1 MGTHPIFESDFDC
14 LTDRSQDLTRNGTLQ
29 PVGRRRHEVL
39 SFEDVRPTRSAQTN
53 QDRDQGRGQE
63 GGRGCYQ
70 NRQGRQER
78 RLSQESGCA
87 STQVLSDALDSQQ
100 DQAFGRQDLFATQ
113 ANVARIPSQMIATS
127 TKLDIS
133 GVAIPSKVNDAYF
146 KRTKVAKKS
155 EEGIFEQTQAKYS
168 ASEERKADQKAVDA
182 AVLTAVNKEKYMK
195 GYLKKDFGLSKGQYP
210 HKMCW

>member
-87 STQVLSDALDSQQ
+87 STQVLSDALDSQHKRTLRASLSAGTVCILLTGVHRGKRCVFLKQ
-100 DQAFGRQDLFATQ
+100 LESGLALVTGPYKVNGVPMRRA
-113 ANVARIPSQMIATS
+113 IPSQMIATS

-146 KRTKVAKKS
+146 KRTKVA
-155 EEGIFEQTQAKYS
+155 
-168 ASEERKADQKAVDA
+168 
-182 AVLTAVNKEKYMK
+182 
-195 GYLKKDFGLSKGQYP
+195 
-210 HKMCW
+210 